1 MSASASARPGQIKFC
16 PIFEGGNM
24 QGKTFRGESNMANCA
39 KSIVTRGGGKGSE
52 KGFVVPEVRLPW
64 PGWINT

>member
-24 QGKTFRGESNMANCA
+24 QGKTFRGESNMA
-39 KSIVTRGGGKGSE
+39 
-52 KGFVVPEVRLPW
+52 
-64 PGWINT
+64 INVNTLVKDG